1 MGNPPL
7 LELGTLKLAGS
18 AAAQSLADPGWF
30 FTDLGD
36 WGALPDSKSDIR
48 ERPQANGADEI
59 ATDWRQSLAYS
70 VKGMFLGSSHAD
82 VQSAK
87 GVIKR
92 AIGGGKSIP
101 VAVTDVD
108 GRFTRVSSVRSFV
121 PADDRGRALFTFT
134 LDLIAFDPCMYGEP
148 VTVSTGVPVQGGGLV
163 WPLGSTPGVYW
174 DWGADGSSGRVT
186 LPNGGTAES
195 WPTVTASGGLG
206 GGFVATAVNG
216 STVRS
221 VRFERV
227 IPDGSLVS
235 IDFRTG
241 RAWIDAPG
249 NDVSG
254 FLTVRD
260 FFSVPAGGLTDIQ
273 FAPLGVVSGTPQFT
287 ATVSPAFL

>member
-1 MGNPPL
+1 MTTIEFG
-7 LELGTLKLAGS
+7 GITFDDGAVSGFAIASWAGWWDRP
-18 AAAQSLADPGWF
+18 AARLQLND
-30 FTDLGD
+30 
-36 WGALPDSKSDIR
+36 
-48 ERPQANGADEI
+48 RPQANGSFGVSRVYVAARTVTVEGSWSGSDM
-59 ATDWRQSLAYS
+59 ASAYAALNQFN
-70 VKGMFLGSSHAD
+70 G
-82 VQSAK
+82 VQSG
-87 GVIKR
+87 GVPSPFR
-92 AIGGGKSIP
+92 VSEPGGVKSITAS
-101 VAVTDVD
+101 VAT
-108 GRFTRVSSVRSFV
+108 
-121 PADDRGRALFTFT
+121 ALGPQT
-134 LDLIAFDPCMYGEP
+134 LFDPHFDFSFSVVAPDPLKYGEP